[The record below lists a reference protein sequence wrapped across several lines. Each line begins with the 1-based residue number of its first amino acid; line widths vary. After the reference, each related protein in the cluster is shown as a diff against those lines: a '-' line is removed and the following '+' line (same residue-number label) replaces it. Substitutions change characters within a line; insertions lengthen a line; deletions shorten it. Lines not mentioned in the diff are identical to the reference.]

1 LLHQPQQFMITVLAV
16 AALWLGL
23 ALIASLLD
31 VSTSETDL
39 ADRPAGSC
47 KRVLS

>member
-1 LLHQPQQFMITVLAV
+1 LNEAAQFMTTVLAV

-39 ADRPAGSC
+39 AD
-47 KRVLS
+47 